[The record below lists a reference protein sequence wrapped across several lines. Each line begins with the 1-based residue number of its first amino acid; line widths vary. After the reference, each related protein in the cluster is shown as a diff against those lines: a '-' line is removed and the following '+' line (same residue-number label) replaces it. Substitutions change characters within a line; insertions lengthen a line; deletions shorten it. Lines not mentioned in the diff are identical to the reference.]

1 MTEGQSM
8 NEHEFVP
15 ESAQTRREFI
25 RKAARTSVYA
35 VPLVI
40 TFSKA
45 SLAQAHLPSGGRK
58 YHRSYHHSG

>member
-1 MTEGQSM
+1 MTEEQSM

-25 RKAARTSVYA
+25 RKAARKSVYA
-35 VPLVI
+35 VPLII

-45 SLAQAHLPSGGRK
+45 SLAQAHFPSDT
-58 YHRSYHHSG
+58 HNDHPHD